1 MEERIEVFGFSTNT
15 GLLIE
20 LQDTTLDE
28 IREAIHKK
36 FPKWSDEAVEK
47 VINHK
52 GFYKKPVAYKTEP
65 KETIKPKV
73 KRGSISKESL
83 CINGYELNPI
93 LNLGQSIHVFHKN
106 AYRYWGTITDKI
118 FSDVNVNSKYDK
130 FENAYDAVVVAI
142 KSTPR
147 ASKQTIT
154 QKVIDMCDKMD
165 DLKAALDYSGLLNQ
179 DTDKEYMNGNGRK
192 LGIGELM
199 MRVGEMSGDC
209 TANLRK

>member
-20 LQDTTLDE
+20 LHDTTADE

-52 GFYKKPVAYKTEP
+52 SFYKKPVAYKPEP
-65 KETIKPKV
+65 KENVKKV
-73 KRGSISKESL
+73 KRGSISKENL

-93 LNLGQSIHVFHKN
+93 LSLGQSIHVFHKHSN
-106 AYRYWGTITDKI
+106 RSWGTITDKI
-118 FSDVNVNSKYDK
+118 FSDVNVSSKYEK

-147 ASKQTIT
+147 ASKQVIT

-165 DLKAALDYSGLLNQ
+165 DLKKALDYTGILNA
-179 DTDKEYMNGNGRK
+179 DANEDYVKSNGRQ

-199 MRVGEMSGDC
+199 KRVGELSEDFN
-209 TANLRK
+209 ANLRK

>member
-1 MEERIEVFGFSTNT
+1 MEERIEVFGFSTNN

-20 LQDTTLDE
+20 LHDTTLDE
-28 IREAIHKK
+28 IRETIHKK

-52 GFYKKPVAYKTEP
+52 GFYQKPVAHKPEP
-65 KETIKPKV
+65 KEPVKKV
-73 KRGSISKESL
+73 KRGSISKESI

-93 LNLGQSIHVFHKN
+93 LNLGQSIHTFRKN
-106 AYRYWGTITDKI
+106 AYRYWGAITDKI

-165 DLKAALDYSGLLNQ
+165 DLKVALDYSGLLNQ
-179 DTDKEYMNGNGRK
+179 DTDKEYMNGKGRR

-199 MRVGEMSGDC
+199 MRVGELSCDC
-209 TANLRK
+209 TTNLRK

>member
-20 LQDTTLDE
+20 LHDTTVDE

-52 GFYKKPVAYKTEP
+52 GFYKKPVAYKPEP

-154 QKVIDMCDKMD
+154 QKVLDMCDKMD

-209 TANLRK
+209 TTNLRK

>member
-20 LQDTTLDE
+20 LQDTTVDE

-47 VINHK
+47 VVNHK
-52 GFYKKPVAYKTEP
+52 GFYKKPVAYKPEP
-65 KETIKPKV
+65 KEPVKKV

-154 QKVIDMCDKMD
+154 QKVIDMCDKMN

-179 DTDKEYMNGNGRK
+179 DTDKEYMNCNGRK